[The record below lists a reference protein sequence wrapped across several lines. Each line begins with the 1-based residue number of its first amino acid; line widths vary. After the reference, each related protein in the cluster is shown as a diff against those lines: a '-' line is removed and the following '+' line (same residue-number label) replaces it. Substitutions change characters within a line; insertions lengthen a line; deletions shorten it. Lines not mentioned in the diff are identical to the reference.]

1 MGQLTWGISQRN
13 KGMLIF
19 DRHDF
24 TKKTTKSTEHWRSTI
39 YSSHK
44 CCMLAVT
51 ARDELVSTKN
61 EHSHDVRPGKIEAN
75 QIMLQMKK
83 EARQQIVLPLVSRK

>member
-19 DRHDF
+19 D
-24 TKKTTKSTEHWRSTI
+24 KKKQTTKSTEHWRCTI

-44 CCMLAVT
+44 CCILAVT

-83 EARQQIVLPLVSRK
+83 SARQPLVSRK